1 MKKLTTAFLVLI
13 LSSPLF
19 SQNESNGYIGLSVG
33 PSFPIGDFA
42 SKDTDN
48 DEAGLANPGV
58 MFEIS
63 FAHKLGG
70 SNFGISALLRGQG
83 LPTDAQTIADEFG
96 QQAPGAD
103 WTVES
108 ESWGIGAFMFGGYG
122 SFPVSDNIS
131 FDTRAMIGFA
141 SASSPKL
148 DVTGSANGN
157 IIWIEQESA
166 DASAFA
172 YLVGAGFQFGVGD
185 NISLLTN
192 LDYLGTGPEFSEVET
207 KTSDG
212 NTSTSTWE
220 QSIGTINLS
229 VGIAYKL

>member
-1 MKKLTTAFLVLI
+1 MK
-13 LSSPLF
+13 PH
-19 SQNESNGYIGLSVG
+19 
-33 PSFPIGDFA
+33 
-42 SKDTDN
+42 DT
-48 DEAGLANPGV
+48 LW
-58 MFEIS
+58 
-63 FAHKLGG
+63 
-70 SNFGISALLRGQG
+70 R
-83 LPTDAQTIADEFG
+83 
-96 QQAPGAD
+96 
-103 WTVES
+103 
-108 ESWGIGAFMFGGYG
+108 IGAFMFGGYG

-157 IIWIEQESA
+157 TVWIEQESA